1 MNEESRCTFSDEV
14 ERIRGMDAVSIAKE
28 VVALRKQLEAYK
40 AAWSVNIMTKRI
52 EELESKLEAVRGARI
67 QVIGGEYV
75 YLVSD
80 IKAAIGE
87 REE

>member
-1 MNEESRCTFSDEV
+1 MSKL
-14 ERIRGMDAVSIAKE
+14 KE
-28 VVALRKQLEAYK
+28 IQEMVVDLQKEMEAYK
-40 AAWSVNIMTKRI
+40 AAWSVSIMTKRI

-75 YLVSD
+75 YLASD